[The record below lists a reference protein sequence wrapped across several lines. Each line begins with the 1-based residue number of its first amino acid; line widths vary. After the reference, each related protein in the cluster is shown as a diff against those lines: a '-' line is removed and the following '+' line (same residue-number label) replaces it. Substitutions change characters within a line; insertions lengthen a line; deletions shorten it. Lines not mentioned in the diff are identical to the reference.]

1 MQSIQKLLNIMAK
14 LRSPQGC
21 PWDRE
26 QDHQSI
32 RPQLLAECYEL
43 LEAIDELDDSAMKE
57 ELGDVLLHVVFHAQM
72 AKERGAFDFNA
83 VADTLADKLVR
94 RHPHVFAADKVSS
107 SDEVLGR
114 WHEIKKKEKPER
126 TSALSGV
133 PKHLPA
139 LMQAQEIQKKAARAG
154 FDWKKTAPVLAK
166 IREEIRELEQSVARH
181 KIAHRH
187 IEEELG
193 DLLFSLV
200 NLSRHLKIDAEQ
212 ACRLATTK
220 FTRRF
225 QWIEKKIGAEK
236 FASSSL
242 KELDVY
248 WEKAKK
254 ALKRPKTKKNRLGGV
269 R

>member
-1 MQSIQKLLNIMAK
+1 MAK

-21 PWDRE
+21 PWDKE

-32 RPQLLAECYEL
+32 RPQLVAECYEL
-43 LEAIDELDDSAMKE
+43 LEALDALDDNAMKE
-57 ELGDVLLHVVFHAQM
+57 ELGDVLLHIVFHAQM
-72 AKERGAFDFNA
+72 AKERGAFDFDAIVNEL
-83 VADTLADKLVR
+83 TDKLVR
-94 RHPHVFAADKVSS
+94 RHPHVFAKEKISS

-126 TSALSGV
+126 SSALDGV
-133 PKHLPA
+133 PRHLPA
-139 LMQAQEIQKKAARAG
+139 LMQAQEVQKKAARVG

-181 KIAHRH
+181 KSAHQD

-212 ACRLATTK
+212 ACRLATAK
-220 FTRRF
+220 FARRF
-225 QWIEKKIGAEK
+225 QWVEKEMGAEK
-236 FASSSL
+236 LSSASL

-248 WEKAKK
+248 WERAKK
-254 ALKRPKTKKNRLGGV
+254 AIRSVADPKAPES
-269 R
+269 